1 VLENTITTIINS
13 NLSREQKEAL
23 LKELANESIKKQQA
37 ENSFET
43 KREQLI
49 EKNRQKAQ
57 ETRERLEQYQKEA
70 YKKEIIA
77 NSDKEVQK
85 YIEEL
90 SKIKNNRGENI
101 YKDLEQEY
109 KDGKITKEEI
119 YDLYEKV
126 FYKKSEIYENVFKGI
141 NQDTKETSKDV
152 ENKSKGNEFQKD
164 EIHEDE
170 NEIVDVRDGTELT
183 KKEKFKRLAKKTL
196 KIGAVL
202 GAIGLIG
209 GVIYHFVNTGDSS
222 QIEESLKTIADTV
235 NNSAVDIPDYTNI
248 TDVGD
253 VKEVFTSNDNAM
265 QNINALTPNDNY
277 FQSEIQ
283 GYTTT
288 NNQMIE
294 ATNMEEV
301 IRAYNNGENI
311 SSLYVGN
318 EEGIDGFVNKVYDEP
333 LREFLESKG
342 GRAKW

>member
-1 VLENTITTIINS
+1 MLENTITTIINS

-342 GRAKW
+342 GRAK

>member
-1 VLENTITTIINS
+1 MLQEAILKIINT
-13 NLSREQKEAL
+13 NLTEEQKEAL

-342 GRAKW
+342 GRAK

>member
-1 VLENTITTIINS
+1 MLENTITTIINS

-49 EKNRQKAQ
+49 E
-57 ETRERLEQYQKEA
+57 A

-101 YKDLEQEY
+101 YKDLEKEY

-126 FYKKSEIYENVFKGI
+126 FYGKSEIYENVFKGI
-141 NQDTKETSKDV
+141 NQDIKETSKDV

-164 EIHEDE
+164 EIHEDG

-209 GVIYHFVNTGDSS
+209 GAIYHFVNTGDSS

-277 FQSEIQ
+277 FQNEIL

-288 NNQMIE
+288 NNQMTE
-294 ATNMEEV
+294 ANNMEE
-301 IRAYNNGENI
+301 IIKAYNNGENI

-318 EEGIDGFVNKVYDEP
+318 EEGIDGFVNEVNNQP
-333 LREFLESKG
+333 LRDFLESKG
-342 GRAKW
+342 GRAK

>member
-1 VLENTITTIINS
+1 MLENTITTIINS

-77 NSDKEVQK
+77 SSDKEVQK

-90 SKIKNNRGENI
+90 SKIKNNRGESI

-277 FQSEIQ
+277 FQNEIL

-288 NNQMIE
+288 NNQMTE
-294 ATNMEEV
+294 ANNMEE
-301 IRAYNNGENI
+301 IIKAYNNGENI

-318 EEGIDGFVNKVYDEP
+318 EEGIDGFVNEVNNQP
-333 LREFLESKG
+333 LRDFLESKG
-342 GRAKW
+342 GRAK

>member
-1 VLENTITTIINS
+1 MLENTITTIINS

-77 NSDKEVQK
+77 SSDKEVQK

-90 SKIKNNRGENI
+90 SKIKNNRGESI

-209 GVIYHFVNTGDSS
+209 GAIYHFVNTGDSS

-277 FQSEIQ
+277 FQNEIL

-288 NNQMIE
+288 NNQMTE
-294 ATNMEEV
+294 ANNMEE
-301 IRAYNNGENI
+301 IIKAYNNGENI

-318 EEGIDGFVNKVYDEP
+318 EEGIDGFVNEVNNQP
-333 LREFLESKG
+333 LRDFLESKG
-342 GRAKW
+342 GRAK